1 MTLGNTSIDIQD
13 QSRIETKMSPIFKP
27 DLIDVSK
34 KDLDS
39 GLIPKK
45 GLYAIIPAFN
55 QEKVIGSVILQTKQH
70 VERVIVVDDGSSDQT
85 SAIAR
90 LAGAE
95 VIRLDYTTG
104 KAYSLLLGLRHAYE
118 QKCNVAVTIDANG
131 QHNPIEIVR
140 VVGQIIDG
148 NADFVIGSRY
158 FNRPESLLSYKKYNE
173 MTLESGALV
182 TDSSSSFLAFS
193 RKALATLDFPTEGF
207 KINRDFISY
216 FDKQGLKI
224 SEVSITLQKRLIKY
238 SIWDFPIRVLAA
250 MPAYNEEKNIAKI
263 IILAQQFVDCVLVVD
278 DGSTDS
284 TGEIAKKLG
293 AWVVSHKKNLGY
305 GAALKTIFEN
315 AKKLDVDMVVICD
328 SDGQHNPRDIP
339 TFLDRLEQGDIDVV
353 IGSRF
358 IKGMQGDIPR
368 YRIFGMKVL
377 NHATKIAG
385 ADTTTDSQSG
395 FRAYSK
401 KAIKTIHI
409 SKDGMSAGSEIL
421 IQIAENNLRIAEITR
436 YDLEDTSSQNP
447 MTHGILV
454 LYNLIGMISYR
465 RPLLVFGVPGFML
478 VIIGFIFGTL
488 AIIDASY
495 TFPFVFSSSIFVM
508 MGLLLMIAALILNY
522 LVLFVE
528 EHKTGRYRKKY

>member
-1 MTLGNTSIDIQD
+1 MNTSPQLVQPIQVNDIEIP
-13 QSRIETKMSPIFKP
+13 RIGCF
-27 DLIDVSK
+27 
-34 KDLDS
+34 
-39 GLIPKK
+39 
-45 GLYAIIPAFN
+45 AIIAACN
-55 QEKVIGSVILQTKQH
+55 HEEAIASVIIQTKQH

-85 SAIAR
+85 FAIAR

-158 FNRPESLLSYKKYNE
+158 LNRQESLLSYKKYNK
-173 MTLESGALV
+173 MTLESGV
-182 TDSSSSFLAFS
+182 IVSDSSSSFLAFS

-207 KINRDFISY
+207 RINRDFISY

-238 SIWDFPIRVLAA
+238 SSWDFPIRVLAA
-250 MPAYNEEKNIAKI
+250 MPAYNEEKYIAKI

-284 TGEIAKKLG
+284 TGEIAKKMG
-293 AWVVSHKKNLGY
+293 ARVVSHKKNLGY

-315 AKKLDVDMVVICD
+315 AKKLDVDRVVICD
-328 SDGQHNPRDIP
+328 SDGQHDPRDIP

-358 IKGMQGDIPR
+358 IKGKQGDIPR

-395 FRAYSK
+395 FRAYGK

-409 SKDGMSAGSEIL
+409 SKEGMSAGSEIL
-421 IQIAENNLRIAEITR
+421 IQIAENNLRIAEIPIITR
-436 YDLEDTSSQNP
+436 YDLDDTSSQNP
-447 MTHGILV
+447 VAHGILV

-465 RPLLVFGVPGFML
+465 RPLLAFGVPGFML
-478 VIIGFIFGTL
+478 VIIGFILGSL
-488 AIIDASY
+488 AITENYATS

-522 LVLFVE
+522 LVLFVADQ
-528 EHKTGRYRKKY
+528 KTGRYRKKY